1 MILDDIRVRYPAI
14 GIAVFAMEPGQPVT
28 IESYVNGQVFSFVGD
43 TVDAAL
49 AKAFPEMVTDEPTP
63 AADPELSRETTLRVM
78 SSLAAAISL
87 LERSPKKAAPS
98 NKMFD
103 QMLVDYR
110 AALDTARAEMSPDP
124 AEPEAPA
131 LEANVFD

>member
-1 MILDDIRVRYPAI
+1 MILDDIRARYPAI

-28 IESYVNGQVFSFVGD
+28 IETYSGEQVFAFVGD

-49 AKAFPEMVTDEPTP
+49 AKAFPEMMLAEP
-63 AADPELSRETTLRVM
+63 APEPGLSREATMRVV

-110 AALDTARAEMSPDP
+110 AALDAARAELNPDP
-124 AEPEAPA
+124 AETEASAPA
-131 LEANVFD
+131 ANVFD